1 MNHPQMS
8 VLMSKQD
15 ADMLHFM
22 TNLKVRRGTLMI
34 VVIISFHKDK
44 NKAYVEKLKSQFLS
58 AGILPEQM
66 VFKKEIT
73 AS

>member
-22 TNLKVRRGTLMI
+22 TNLEVRHGTLMI
-34 VVIISFHKDK
+34 V
-44 NKAYVEKLKSQFLS
+44 E
-58 AGILPEQM
+58 GR
-66 VFKKEIT
+66 
-73 AS
+73 